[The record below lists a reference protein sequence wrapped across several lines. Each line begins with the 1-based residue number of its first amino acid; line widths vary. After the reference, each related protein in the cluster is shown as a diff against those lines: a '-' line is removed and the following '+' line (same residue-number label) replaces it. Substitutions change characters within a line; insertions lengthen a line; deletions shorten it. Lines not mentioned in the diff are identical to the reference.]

1 MSKKFY
7 VKVHV
12 SARGKV
18 VAICDE
24 ELLGKKF
31 ENGEKQLD
39 IKEDFYK
46 GELLA
51 KEDAI
56 GIIKAESNIN
66 LVGKR
71 IIEICINE
79 GIINKEDVLEV
90 KGVPYAMIFEI

>member
-1 MSKKFY
+1 MSEKFY
-7 VKVHV
+7 VKIHV

-46 GELLA
+46 GELLS
-51 KEDAI
+51 KEDVI
-56 GIIKAESNIN
+56 KIIKSESNIN
-66 LVGKR
+66 LVGRR

-79 GIINKEDVLEV
+79 GMINEEDVLEV